1 MIDTT
6 KVGILVVLVALAS
19 LFLYWIREARRR
31 EIRLRKIPGLE
42 ALDDAVG
49 RAAEMGRPVLY
60 TTGILGLNNIAVLA
74 AMGILRRVAQKAAE
88 YQVGFVMPNADP
100 IVMATAQEIVKEAYQ
115 SAGRPDLYSETSI
128 FYLTSDQFGYA
139 AGVDGVM
146 LREKP
151 GAVFLQGYFYAESLI
166 LAETAQS
173 VGAIQIAGTTATT
186 QLPFFVVACDYV
198 LIGEEML
205 AASAVLSKEPN
216 LLGSIRAE
224 DWAKMAIVVFLIV
237 AIVLK
242 MFGIDITP
250 LLNTR

>member
-1 MIDTT
+1 MFEVQKT
-6 KVGILVVLVALAS
+6 GILVVLVALAG
-19 LFLYWIREARRR
+19 LFFYWIRRARSH
-31 EIRLRKIPGLE
+31 EIRLRRIPGLE

-49 RAAEMGRPVLY
+49 RAAEMGRPVLFA
-60 TTGILGLNNIAVLA
+60 TGILGLNNIAVLA
-74 AMGILRRVAQKAAE
+74 ALGILRRVAQKAAE
-88 YQVGFVMPNADP
+88 YQVGFLMPNADP
-100 IVMATAQEIVKEAYQ
+100 IVMTTAQEIIKEAYQ
-115 SAGRPDLYSETSI
+115 SAGRPDLLSEASV

-205 AASAVLSKEPN
+205 AASAVLSREPN
-216 LLGSIRAE
+216 LLGSIKAE
-224 DWAKMAIVVFLIV
+224 DWAKAAIALFLVVAV
-237 AIVLK
+237 VLK
-242 MFGIDITP
+242 MLGVDLTP

>member
-6 KVGILVVLVALAS
+6 KVGILVVLVALAG

-224 DWAKMAIVVFLIV
+224 DWAKMAIVLFLIV